1 VLPHL
6 ASDPDHPR
14 LDFALIDGCHGY
26 PMVMLDFFYINTML
40 KKGGFLLIDDLDLHS
55 VAELVRLLS
64 YQTEDFRLAA
74 NLGKLQIF
82 EKLTD
87 APQLGWWGTQ
97 PYVVALSAYRT
108 GPWLN
113 RFITSMIALRNI
125 KHNLLRWKS

>member
-1 VLPHL
+1 
-6 ASDPDHPR
+6 
-14 LDFALIDGCHGY
+14 
-26 PMVMLDFFYINTML
+26 MVMLDFFYINTML
-40 KKGGFLLIDDLDLHS
+40 KKGGFLLIDDLELHS

-97 PYVVALSAYRT
+97 PYVAALSAYRT

-113 RFITSMIALRNI
+113 RFITSIIALRNI
-125 KHNLLRWKS
+125 KHNLLRWK